1 MKPLAHRFLR
11 TVFLAVSFGFT
22 TDALS
27 QPDTHR
33 LQSPDKRTEVSIGL
47 EDRLTIAVTFQGQ
60 PILSPSHI
68 SLTLDGKA
76 IMGLVPVVERAST
89 ESVRETIRPPVAEKR
104 RTIPDVYNQ
113 LTLRL
118 AGGFSL
124 IVRAYDD
131 GIAYR
136 FRTALPG
143 EVTVKSEELQ
153 IHLSPRDSV
162 WFPEETSFLSHSER
176 LYALLAVKDI
186 ADTQM
191 CCLPAVVS
199 TQGGIKLAITESD
212 LRDYPGLYLRG
223 IGGGEPTLCAV
234 LPAYPE
240 QEQAVN
246 DRTVK
251 VGKRA
256 PYLARTQ
263 GTRDFPWR
271 VFAIAQND
279 GDLIG
284 NDIVYRLGS
293 PNVLK
298 ETSWIRP
305 GKVAWDWWNANNI
318 YGVNFKSGI
327 NTQTYKNYIDFASRF
342 KIEYVIFDEGWSKPS
357 DLFAVNPA
365 MDMEALFAYAK
376 QKNVGIILWV
386 TWKAL
391 DNRMVEALDRFAGW
405 GAKGVKVDFMQRDD
419 QKMVN
424 YYERVAQECAVRHL
438 MVDFHGS
445 YKPTGLSRTYPN
457 ALTREGVRG
466 LEWNK
471 WSADITP
478 QHDVTLPFTRMF
490 AGPMDFTPGA
500 MVNAAKGNF
509 QPIFSQPM
517 SQGTR
522 CHQLAM
528 YIVYESPLQML
539 ADCPSR
545 YVREPEVMEFL
556 TRVPTTWDETRV
568 LNGLIGQYV
577 TVARKKG
584 DTWYIGS
591 MTNWTPREIVL
602 DLTFLEKGTY
612 EVVAYEDGINADR
625 YGSDFS
631 RKKITIASPGPLQI
645 QLAPG
650 GGWAAMVRKTH

>member
-1 MKPLAHRFLR
+1 VLLAASLGI
-11 TVFLAVSFGFT
+11 TVC
-22 TDALS
+22 ALS
-27 QPDTHR
+27 QSDTHR
-33 LQSPDKRTEVSIGL
+33 LKSPDRKTEVSIGIK
-47 EDRLTIAVTFQGQ
+47 DRLTIAITFQGRT
-60 PILSPSHI
+60 IISPSPI
-68 SLTLDGKA
+68 SLELEGKA
-76 IMGLVPVVERAST
+76 IAGPSFEQASA
-89 ESVRETIRPPVAEKR
+89 ESVRATIRPPVAEKR
-104 RTIPDVYNQ
+104 SIIPDVYNQ
-113 LTLRL
+113 LTLRF

-124 IVRAYDD
+124 VVRAYDD
-131 GIAYR
+131 GVAYR

-143 EVTVKSEELQ
+143 DVIVRNEELR

-162 WFPEETSFLSHSER
+162 WFPDEDSFLSHSER
-176 LYALLAVKDI
+176 LYRLLAVKDI

-199 TQGGIKLAITESD
+199 TQGGVKLAITESD

-223 IGGGEPTLCAV
+223 TGGGEPTLRSI

-240 QEQAVN
+240 HEELVG

-251 VGKRA
+251 VVQRA

-271 VFAIAQND
+271 VFALAARD
-279 GDLIG
+279 GDLIR

-298 ETSWIRP
+298 ETGWIRP
-305 GKVAWDWWNANNI
+305 GKVAWDWWNANNL
-318 YGVNFKSGI
+318 YGVDFKSGI
-327 NTQTYKNYIDFASRF
+327 NTATYKHFIDFASRY

-357 DLFAVNPA
+357 DLFAINPD
-365 MDMEALFAYAK
+365 MDLDALFAHAK
-376 QKNVGIILWV
+376 KKNVGIILWV
-386 TWKAL
+386 TWNAL
-391 DNRMVEALDRFAGW
+391 ENRMAEALDRFVRW

-424 YYERVAQECAVRHL
+424 YYERVAQECAARHL
-438 MVDFHGS
+438 LVDFHGS

-466 LEWNK
+466 LEHNK
-471 WSADITP
+471 WSSDITP

-490 AGPMDFTPGA
+490 AGAMDYTPGA
-500 MVNAAKGNF
+500 MLNAAKGSF
-509 QPIFSQPM
+509 QPVFSQPM

-528 YIVYESPLQML
+528 YVVYESPLQML
-539 ADCPSR
+539 ADCPSN
-545 YVREPEVMEFL
+545 YIREPEVMEFL
-556 TRVPTTWDETRV
+556 SKVPTTWDDTRV
-568 LNGLIGQYV
+568 FNGAIGEYV

-584 DTWYIGS
+584 DTWYVGS
-591 MTNWTPREIVL
+591 MTNWTPRDFTL
-602 DLTFLEKGTY
+602 DLTFLENGTY
-612 EVVAYEDGINADR
+612 ELVAYEDGINADR
-625 YGSDFS
+625 HGSDYAK
-631 RKKITIASPGPLQI
+631 RKARIAAPGPLRI

-650 GGWAAMVRKTH
+650 GGWAAIIRKTR

>member
-1 MKPLAHRFLR
+1 M
-11 TVFLAVSFGFT
+11 
-22 TDALS
+22 
-27 QPDTHR
+27 
-33 LQSPDKRTEVSIGL
+33 
-47 EDRLTIAVTFQGQ
+47 
-60 PILSPSHI
+60 LSPSPI
-68 SLTLDGKA
+68 SLVFEGGG
-76 IMGLVPVVERAST
+76 IVGPSPIVEAATT

-104 RTIPDVYNQ
+104 SIIPDVYNQ
-113 LTLRL
+113 MTLRL

-131 GIAYR
+131 GVAYR
-136 FRTALPG
+136 FRTAVAG
-143 EVTVKSEELQ
+143 EVLIKNEDLR

-176 LYALLAVKDI
+176 LYSLLAVKDI

-199 TQGGIKLAITESD
+199 AQGGVKMAITESD

-240 QEQAVN
+240 QEQAAD

-251 VGKRA
+251 VVKRA

-271 VFAIAQND
+271 VFALAEKD
-279 GDLIG
+279 ADLIA

-305 GKVAWDWWNANNI
+305 GKVAWDWWNANNL
-318 YGVNFKSGI
+318 YGVTFKSGI
-327 NTQTYKNYIDFASRF
+327 NTETYKQYIDFASRHR
-342 KIEYVIFDEGWSKPS
+342 IEYVIFDEGWSKPS

-365 MDMEALFAYAK
+365 MDMDALFSYAK
-376 QKNVGIILWV
+376 TKNVGIILWV
-386 TWKAL
+386 TWNAL
-391 DNRMVEALDRFAGW
+391 ENRMVEALDRFAAW

-424 YYERVAQECAVRHL
+424 YYERVAQECAARRL
-438 MVDFHGS
+438 LVDFHGS

-500 MVNAAKGNF
+500 MRNAAKGSF

-528 YIVYESPLQML
+528 YVVYESPLQML
-539 ADCPSR
+539 ADCPSN
-545 YVREPEVMEFL
+545 YMREPECMEFL
-556 TRVPTTWDETRV
+556 SAVPTTWDETRV

-591 MTNWTPREIVL
+591 MTDWNPREMML
-602 DLTFLEKGTY
+602 ELTFLGKGTY
-612 EVVAYEDGINADR
+612 EVVALEDGINAGR
-625 YGSDFS
+625 YGSDFA
-631 RKKITIASPGPLQI
+631 KKISRIASPGPLRI

-650 GGWAAMVRKTH
+650 GGWAAIVRKTQ

>member
-1 MKPLAHRFLR
+1 M
-11 TVFLAVSFGFT
+11 
-22 TDALS
+22 
-27 QPDTHR
+27 
-33 LQSPDKRTEVSIGL
+33 
-47 EDRLTIAVTFQGQ
+47 
-60 PILSPSHI
+60 
-68 SLTLDGKA
+68 GKA
-76 IMGLVPVVERAST
+76 PTVEKAST

-104 RTIPDVYNQ
+104 SIIPDVYNQ
-113 LTLRL
+113 LMLRL

-124 IVRAYDD
+124 VVRAYDD
-131 GIAYR
+131 GIGYR
-136 FRTALPG
+136 FRAALPG
-143 EVTVKSEELQ
+143 EVTVKNEELQ
-153 IHLSPRDSV
+153 INLSPRDSV

-191 CCLPAVVS
+191 CCLPALVS
-199 TQGGIKLAITESD
+199 TQGGVKLAITESD

-234 LPAYPE
+234 LPACPE

-251 VGKRA
+251 VVKRA

-271 VFAIAQND
+271 VFAIAEND

-305 GKVAWDWWNANNI
+305 GKVAWDWWNANNL

-327 NTQTYKNYIDFASRF
+327 NTETYKTYIDFASRF
-342 KIEYVIFDEGWSKPS
+342 KIEYVILDEGWSKPS

-365 MDMEALFAYAK
+365 MDMDALFAHAK
-376 QKNVGIILWV
+376 RKNVGIILWV

-424 YYERVAQECAVRHL
+424 YYERVAQECAARHL

-478 QHDVTLPFTRMF
+478 QHDVILPFTRMF

-500 MVNAAKGNF
+500 MLNAAKGNF

-528 YIVYESPLQML
+528 YVVYESPLQML
-539 ADCPSR
+539 ADCPSN
-545 YVREPEVMEFL
+545 YLREPEVMEFL
-556 TRVPTTWDETRV
+556 SDVPTTWDDTRV
-568 LNGLIGQYV
+568 LNGLIGEYV

-584 DTWYIGS
+584 DAWYIGS
-591 MTNWTPREIVL
+591 MTNWTPREITL
-602 DLTFLEKGTY
+602 DLTFLGKGTY
-612 EVVAYEDGINADR
+612 EVIAYEDGVNADR
-625 YGSDFS
+625 YGSDFAR
-631 RKKITIASPGPLQI
+631 RKTSIASPGPLRI
-645 QLAPG
+645 QLVPG
-650 GGWAAMVRKTH
+650 GGWAAILRKRR